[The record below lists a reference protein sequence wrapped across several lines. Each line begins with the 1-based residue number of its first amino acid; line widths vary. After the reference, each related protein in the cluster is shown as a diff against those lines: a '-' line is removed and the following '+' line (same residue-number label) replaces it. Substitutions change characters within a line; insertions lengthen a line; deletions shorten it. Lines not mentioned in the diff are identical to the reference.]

1 MIILVLRLQDLKSY
15 DGQMGRNFTWPSVSR
30 IILKLPEFGTCT
42 GVGEK
47 LIFYQFLNL
56 FEASSPFFVL
66 HPSYSCCFG
75 RFTPWTVYKG
85 NVCWPFFV
93 LGDEFLLPSSTTN
106 FLCIVENHHFF
117 MRDYYLIE
125 HESASNLFSK
135 WQSHMFFCNDPYLGV
150 IHKGGVR
157 ECPPSNLRQVKW
169 NCAKPKRPWGMRN
182 VHRRSIKRPLLLVR
196 FVSLVVDGVI
206 SHFKWLCRLNSE
218 T

>member
-66 HPSYSCCFG
+66 HPSYFCCFG

-106 FLCIVENHHFF
+106 FLCIVENHHFLCVIITWLNMNQRVICF
-117 MRDYYLIE
+117 PNDKATCFFVTIPTWVSSTKG
-125 HESASNLFSK
+125 ESVNAPQVTWGRSSGIAR
-135 WQSHMFFCNDPYLGV
+135 S
-150 IHKGGVR
+150 
-157 ECPPSNLRQVKW
+157 PSVLEG
-169 NCAKPKRPWGMRN
+169 WGTCTEDLSRG
-182 VHRRSIKRPLLLVR
+182 HSSW
-196 FVSLVVDGVI
+196 FVSFRWLWTESFRI
-206 SHFKWLCRLNSE
+206 SNDYAG
-218 T
+218 